1 MKDKVNWLYIA
12 VVCFLVCYFMEL
24 CNFPMFCTLIGSGIL
39 FMMYFLKQRTIRID
53 LGIILLVITMYSYY
67 IIQYGF
73 RAVAIMITYV
83 PLMMYM
89 MSVYLASDFKGNKD
103 WERKYIVI
111 LFTLI
116 IGYAIHGIL
125 NSYMYYAGYIK
136 EGTRQW
142 TDFWTQ
148 SYKPATQHS
157 LLYLPVLS
165 VLFPAIIWFK
175 KNKIRNLFIICLSI
189 FFLYTSIVTKS
200 RIPIVIVGMIFC
212 GEIVLYLLFESK
224 AIKRIICS
232 KKVWFMVAAFFMIAL
247 IGGYFAKDLEIIKN
261 FVDSFS
267 RGGGILHNV
276 RFELQ
281 AKALKQLFD
290 YPMGGRQMD
299 LYFNYE
305 RQYIHNTWLDMA
317 NASGIIPFFAFAA
330 YTVYS
335 AINLIR
341 FLLKKEVYMELKIV
355 TAGLYVMFFLFY
367 SVEPA
372 FDASINYISPWM
384 VINGMIQGLLS
395 NDGIKI
401 GFLRSTNEN

>member
-1 MKDKVNWLYIA
+1 MKDKFNWLYVA
-12 VVCFLVCYFMEL
+12 VICFLTCYFIEL

-39 FMMYFLKQRTIRID
+39 FLAFFLKQKTIRID
-53 LGIILLVITMYSYY
+53 LGIILLIITTYSYY

-83 PLMMYM
+83 PLMMYV
-89 MSVYLASDFKGNKD
+89 MSVYLAGDFKGTVD
-103 WERKYIVI
+103 WERKYTII

-116 IGYAIHGIL
+116 VGYAIHGIL

-142 TDFWTQ
+142 TDFWTHA
-148 SYKPATQHS
+148 YKPATQHS

-165 VLFPAIIWFK
+165 VLFPAIMWFR
-175 KNKIRNLFIICLSI
+175 KNKIRNIFIICLSV

-200 RIPIVIVGMIFC
+200 RIPILIVGMIFC
-212 GEIVLYLLFESK
+212 GEVILYLLLESK
-224 AIKRIICS
+224 AIKKVIFN
-232 KKVWFMVAAFFMIAL
+232 KKVWFATAGFLMIAIVVGYL
-247 IGGYFAKDLEIIKN
+247 IKDIELISN
-261 FVDSFS
+261 FIDSFS

-305 RQYIHNTWLDMA
+305 RQYIHNTWLDMV
-317 NASGIIPFFAFAA
+317 NASGIIPFFAFTAF
-330 YTVYS
+330 TVYS
-335 AINLIR
+335 VINLIR
-341 FLLKKEVYMELKIV
+341 FLLKKEVSIEVKII

-384 VINGMIQGLLS
+384 LINGMIQGLLS
-395 NDGIKI
+395 NDGIKLD
-401 GFLRSTNEN
+401 FLRSINEK